1 MKKVLGCL
9 SMAALAV
16 ILAAPVSAQS
26 TAVRANVPFDFMVG
40 GRTLPAGAYEFGLV
54 SSGRGIAGD
63 EPSPAPLPPWWVP
76 RRAAKLPVAPTWWL
90 SSIATGTST
99 SCTEFGTEPRKVGR
113 EIPASR
119 IERELASR
127 ASADR
132 PETVMVLAR
141 L

>member
-16 ILAAPVSAQS
+16 VLAAPISAQS
-26 TAVRANVPFDFMVG
+26 IAVRANVPFDFIVSG
-40 GRTLPAGAYEFGLV
+40 HTRPAGDYEFGMLSQGGVLRVKSESGKASAVTSSLTDRDGGSRTAVLV
-54 SSGRGIAGD
+54 
-63 EPSPAPLPPWWVP
+63 
-76 RRAAKLPVAPTWWL
+76 
-90 SSIATGTST
+90 
-99 SCTEFGTEPRKVGR
+99 EFHRYGNEYFLYKVWNGGANLGR

-119 IERELASR
+119 MEKEVVSR
-127 ASADR
+127 ASVSR

>member
-1 MKKVLGCL
+1 MFVNSSPGCYPG
-9 SMAALAV
+9 S
-16 ILAAPVSAQS
+16 PVSAQS

-54 SSGRGIAGD
+54 TQGGVLRVMSESGATSAMVGSAASSEAAGRTDVVVEFHRYGNDYFLYRIWDG
-63 EPSPAPLPPWWVP
+63 
-76 RRAAKLPVAPTWWL
+76 
-90 SSIATGTST
+90 ATS
-99 SCTEFGTEPRKVGR
+99 RGR

-119 IERELASR
+119 IERELATR
-127 ASADR
+127 ASVNR